1 MIIVLILISILCI
14 ILCSR
19 IYFFEDFIF
28 IPAIVLFVKIGV
40 LIFFIGCIVN
50 GRVIDQKIELLENK
64 NIEIESKVETSVK
77 SYMEYEGKT
86 LKDLKV
92 DSYIQLVNLYPD
104 LKSDELIKSEIELYQ
119 ENIKEVNSLKMEKI
133 NISNYK
139 WWVYFGK

>member
-1 MIIVLILISILCI
+1 MLIVLIIISIIFI
-14 ILCSR
+14 ICLLCSKAEEL
-19 IYFFEDFIF
+19 FFVPLLCLGIK
-28 IPAIVLFVKIGV
+28 IIVMAT
-40 LIFFIGCIVN
+40 FIGYIVN

-64 NIEIESKVETSVK
+64 NKEIESKVEVSVK

-86 LKDLKV
+86 FKDLKV

-104 LKSDELIKSEIELYQ
+104 LKSDELIKKEIELYQ
-119 ENIKEVNSLKMEKI
+119 KNIEEVNNLKMEKI

>member
-1 MIIVLILISILCI
+1 MMIVLILISIAFIIIFACI
-14 ILCSR
+14 DDELAC
-19 IYFFEDFIF
+19 
-28 IPAIVLFVKIGV
+28 IPVIGLLIKIGISV
-40 LIFFIGCIVN
+40 FLIGSIIN

-64 NIEIESKVETSVK
+64 NKEIESKVETSVK

-119 ENIKEVNSLKMEKI
+119 QNVKEVTNLKMEKI

-139 WWVYFGK
+139 WWVYFGR

>member
-1 MIIVLILISILCI
+1 MMIVLILISIVLIVLCLNSYDFEELLIVPILGLCAKIVAMI
-14 ILCSR
+14 ILIS
-19 IYFFEDFIF
+19 
-28 IPAIVLFVKIGV
+28 
-40 LIFFIGCIVN
+40 CIVN

-64 NIEIESKVETSVK
+64 NIEIENKVETSVK
-77 SYMEYEGKT
+77 SYMEYEGNT
-86 LKDLKV
+86 LKDFKV

-119 ENIKEVNSLKMEKI
+119 ENIKEVNKLRMEKI